1 MPSTAARAWPRT
13 AFRAGIP
20 LLLIAILAGCGM
32 IPPEPKTE
40 AAQDVFWLYN
50 VVLAMGAVVFIGV
63 EGFIVYSVI
72 RYRRR
77 DDRLPAQTHGNTL
90 VEIIWTAIP
99 TVIVLIIFG
108 LSVVTLR
115 SVEAKSDPAQGG
127 VDIEVDGF
135 QWQWEFRYLDD
146 DNNPDN
152 DYSVVGGDPAKPP
165 VMVVPV
171 NEPIRL
177 RLVSSDVIHSFY
189 VPQFLIKR
197 DLIPFPEGEPPNTLE
212 FTVTDVGVYGGQ
224 CAEFCGDGHSRM
236 TFSVQAVSRDDYNK
250 WLEDARAGRSPK
262 PSAQPGG
269 EVLALTASNFAFDKT
284 ELHAAADKPF
294 TLRLVNKDPS
304 RHNVV
309 IVDADNK
316 EIARTDDLTGPD
328 ATGEVNVPGLP
339 AGEYTFYC
347 TFHASTMVGKLIVE

>member
-1 MPSTAARAWPRT
+1 MQSSAARPWPRT
-13 AFRAGIP
+13 AFRAGIL
-20 LLLIAILAGCGM
+20 LLLIGALAGCGM
-32 IPPEPKTE
+32 IPPEPKTD
-40 AAQDVFWLYN
+40 AARSVFWLYN
-50 VVLAMGAVVFIGV
+50 VVLAMGAMVFLGV

-99 TVIVLIIFG
+99 TVIVLILFG
-108 LSVVTLR
+108 LSVITLR
-115 SVEAKSDPAQGG
+115 TVEAKSDPAQGG

-146 DNNPDN
+146 DDNPDN
-152 DYSVVGGDPAKPP
+152 DYSVVGDAATPP

-171 NEPIRL
+171 GEPVRL
-177 RLVSSDVIHSFY
+177 RLVSTDVIHSFY

-212 FTVTDVGVYGGQ
+212 FTVTEVGVYSGQ
-224 CAEFCGDGHSRM
+224 CAEFCGDFHSRM
-236 TFSVQAVSRDDYNK
+236 TFSVQAVTRDDFNK
-250 WLEDARAGRSPK
+250 WLEDARAGRTPK
-262 PSAQPGG
+262 PSVQPGG
-269 EVLALTASNFAFDKT
+269 EVLELTATNFAFDRA
-284 ELHAAADKPF
+284 ELHAAADTPF
-294 TLRLVNKDPS
+294 TLRFVNQDAS

-316 EIARTDDLTGPD
+316 EIARTEDLTGPA
-328 ATGEVNVPGLP
+328 ATGDVSVPALP
-339 AGEYTFYC
+339 PGEYTYYC